1 VNDFVI
7 EVDGQQFRG
16 WTEASASR
24 SMEDASSTFEMKCSY
39 DPRST
44 GKIQEDKK
52 FLDAKK
58 PCKILIDGQ
67 LFLTGVIDK
76 RVANMTKDSYDIT
89 LSGRSKTR
97 DVVDSSAST
106 ETGQFNKL
114 KPGEIAKKLAKE
126 HDITVKEDE
135 KSDKTI
141 TRFVV
146 RDGERAERAIRR
158 VLREH
163 GLFLTDDEEGN
174 LVIPKAG
181 SKGSGD
187 PLVLGSN
194 IYEYTSTEDVS
205 ERHNEYKSKGTQVS
219 TDDNYGYTAVAVG
232 AKAED
237 EYIPKTRKFRVHA
250 KGDIDTDSAKKR
262 VAVEARRRAAE
273 GTEVSV
279 TVTSFSQSSGKLWLP
294 NTLHQ
299 VTLPPESLDFQLLLK
314 SVEYK
319 INNTST
325 HEVTLTLVPPDAY
338 KSGDKDSKSKETKG
352 SKNNENFTS
361 VDKIS
366 IRGDVSG
373 VTTA

>member
-1 VNDFVI
+1 MNDFMI

-16 WTEASASR
+16 WTEATASR
-24 SMEDASSTFEMKCSY
+24 SMDDASSTFEMKCSY
-39 DPRST
+39 NPNSVS
-44 GKIQEDKK
+44 KIEADRG
-52 FLDAKK
+52 FLQAKK
-58 PCKILIDGQ
+58 PCKIMIDGQ

-76 RVANMTKDSYDIT
+76 RVGNMTKDSYDLT

-97 DVVDSSAST
+97 DVVDSSASH

-126 HDITVKEDE
+126 HDVTVKEDE
-135 KSDKTI
+135 TSTKKI
-141 TRFVV
+141 TRFIV

-174 LVIPKAG
+174 LVIPKSG
-181 SKGSGD
+181 SRGTGD
-187 PLVLGSN
+187 ALVLGSN
-194 IYEYTSTEDVS
+194 IYEYTVTEDIS

-232 AKAED
+232 AKASD
-237 EYIPKTRKFRVHA
+237 EYIPKTRKYRVHA
-250 KGDIDTDSAKKR
+250 KGDVDTDSAKKR

-273 GTEVSV
+273 GTEVEI
-279 TVTSFSQSSGKLWLP
+279 TVTSYSQSTKKLWLP

-299 VTLPPESLDFQLLLK
+299 VKIPVENLDMKLLLK

-319 INNTST
+319 INSDST
-325 HEVTLTLVPPDAY
+325 HEVSLTLVPEDAY
-338 KSGDKDSKSKETKG
+338 KSGEDKDKKSKS
-352 SKNNENFTS
+352 SQNENFTS

-373 VTTA
+373 VTTV

>member
-1 VNDFVI
+1 MTDFVI
-7 EVDGQQFRG
+7 EVDGQRFRG
-16 WTEASASR
+16 WTEATASR

-39 DPRST
+39 DPQST
-44 GKIQEDKK
+44 GKIKEDKK

-58 PCKILIDGQ
+58 PCKIIIDGQ

-97 DVVDSSAST
+97 DVVDSSASS

-141 TRFVV
+141 TRFIV
-146 RDGERAERAIRR
+146 RDGETAERAMRR

-174 LVIPKAG
+174 LVIPKSG
-181 SKGSGD
+181 SKGTGD
-187 PLVLGSN
+187 PLVLGTN
-194 IYEYTSTEDVS
+194 VYEYTSTEDVS

-232 AKAED
+232 AKAQD
-237 EYIPKTRKFRVHA
+237 DFIPKTRKFRINA

-262 VAVEARRRAAE
+262 AAVEARRRAAE

-279 TVTSFSQSSGKLWLP
+279 TVTSYSQSNGKLWLP

-299 VTLPPESLDFQLLLK
+299 VKLPPESLDIQLLLK
-314 SVEYK
+314 SVEYRLDK
-319 INNTST
+319 DST
-325 HEVTLTLVPPDAY
+325 HEVTLTLVPEDAY
-338 KSGDKDSKSKETKG
+338 KSGDSTKKSESKG

-366 IRGDVSG
+366 IRGDISG